1 MSAHNRVIW
10 SEGLFLQPQH
20 FQQQDRYFERYVENR
35 CQPLTPHS
43 WGFTEVEFE
52 RDFLKIGKVGLRR
65 LSGVF
70 PDGTPFRMPD
80 DDPLPA
86 PIDIGPEV
94 RDQRLLLAVP
104 VRRPGE
110 QDVSRTPG
118 VEDLY
123 RAEIREFPATNVAGT
138 GGDPATLEVAALRT
152 RLLLESESTE
162 AYATVPLAHL
172 VECRADQQ
180 VILDDN
186 FIPTVLHARAATRL
200 ATLTAELLGLFH
212 QRGEALGGRVAATG
226 RGAASELAD
235 FLMLQAIN
243 RYQPMLAHFADTGLV
258 HPEQLYQFCIAAA
271 GELATFTTTSKR
283 APRFPG
289 YRHER
294 LKESFE
300 PVILS
305 LRESMSKVMMQT
317 AISIPLEKRKFGI
330 SLAIV
335 PDKTLFGSAVFVLAA
350 RADGPAENVRQ
361 RFPSQIKV
369 APAERISDLVRQGL
383 PGVPVVPIPVAPR
396 QIPFHAGYAYFE
408 LDQSHE
414 LWSQLKDSGGVA
426 IYVSGDFP
434 GLAMELW
441 AIRG

>member
-1 MSAHNRVIW
+1 MSAHNRVVW

-35 CQPLTPHS
+35 CQALVPHT

-52 RDFLKIGKVGLRR
+52 RDFLKIGKIGLRR

-80 DDPLPA
+80 DDPLPT
-86 PIDIGPEV
+86 PLDIGPDV
-94 RDQRLLLAVP
+94 RDQRLHIALPL
-104 VRRPGE
+104 RRPGE
-110 QDVSRTPG
+110 LEVSRAAAS
-118 VEDLY
+118 EDLT
-123 RAEIREFPATNVAGT
+123 RLQIREFLAANVAGN

-152 RLLLESESTE
+152 RLLLESEATE
-162 AYATVPLAHL
+162 AYACVPLAHV
-172 VECRADQQ
+172 VECRSDQS
-180 VILDDN
+180 VVLDDN
-186 FIPTVLHARAATRL
+186 FIPTVLHVRAATRL

-212 QRGEALGGRVAATG
+212 QRGEALGTRVADTA

-243 RYQPMLAHFADTGLV
+243 RSQPLLAHFADTGLV
-258 HPEQLYQFCIAAA
+258 HPEDFYQFCVAAA

-283 APRFPG
+283 TPRFPG
-289 YRHER
+289 YRHDR

-300 PVILS
+300 PVIAS
-305 LRESMSKVMMQT
+305 LRESMSKVMTQN
-317 AISIPLEKRKFGI
+317 AIPIPLEKRKFGI
-330 SLAIV
+330 NLAIV
-335 PDKTLFGSAVFVLAA
+335 PDKSLFSSAVFVLAA
-350 RADGPAENVRQ
+350 RADGPAEHVRQ
-361 RFPSQIKV
+361 RFPAQIKV
-369 APAERISDLVRQGL
+369 APAEKIADLVRQGL

-408 LDQSHE
+408 LDQAHD

>member
-20 FQQQDRYFERYVENR
+20 FQQQDRFFERYVEGR
-35 CQPLTPHS
+35 CQALVPHS
-43 WGFTEVEFE
+43 WGFTEIEFE

-80 DDPLPA
+80 DDPLPT
-86 PIDIGPEV
+86 PIDIGAEV
-94 RDQRLLLAVP
+94 RDQRLMLAVAL
-104 VRRPGE
+104 RRPGE
-110 QDVSRTPG
+110 LEVSRAPAA
-118 VEDLY
+118 EDLL
-123 RAEIREFPATNVAGT
+123 RLELREFQASNAAGNS
-138 GGDPATLEVAALRT
+138 GEPATLEVGALRT
-152 RLLLESESTE
+152 RFLLESEATE
-162 AYATVPLAHL
+162 AYAAIPLAHV

-180 VILDDN
+180 VVLDDN
-186 FIPTVLHARAATRL
+186 FIPTVLHVRAATRL

-212 QRGEALGGRVAATG
+212 QRGEALSGRVVATS

-235 FLMLQAIN
+235 FLMLQTIN
-243 RYQPMLAHFADTGLV
+243 RYQPLLAHFADTGML
-258 HPEQLYQFCIAAA
+258 HPEQFYQFCASAA
-271 GELATFTTTSKR
+271 GELATFTTSTNR
-283 APRFPG
+283 TPRFPG

-300 PVILS
+300 PIILS
-305 LRESMSKVMMQT
+305 LRESMSKVMTQN
-317 AISIPLEKRKFGI
+317 AISIPLEKRRFGI
-330 SLAIV
+330 SLGIV
-335 PDKTLFGSAVFVLAA
+335 PDKTLFSTAVFVLAA

-361 RFPSQIKV
+361 RFPAQIKV
-369 APAERISDLVRQGL
+369 APAEKIADLVRQGL

-408 LDQSHE
+408 LDQSHD
-414 LWSQLKDSGGVA
+414 LWAQLKDSGGVA